1 MAGARVK
8 VRVDTAAVQ
17 AYARTNPAV
26 LRDLSERMARVE
38 AASIRQVG
46 KRTGNLVRSRRK
58 TVNVRGGRPSVTLGY
73 YAKYALVHH
82 NGSGPHIIRA
92 KPGKMLRF
100 PGRGGVVFVHQVRHP
115 GSRPNPY
122 LSANLHLAGGR
133 TRIR

>member
-8 VRVDTAAVQ
+8 VRVDTAAVA
-17 AYARTNPAV
+17 AYARSNPAV

-38 AASIRQVG
+38 AASVRQVG

-73 YAKYALVHH
+73 YTPYALLHH
-82 NGSGPHIIRA
+82 EGTKPHLIRPRN
-92 KPGKMLRF
+92 KKVLRF
-100 PGRGGVVFVHQVRHP
+100 VAGGRVVFAHQVRHP
-115 GSRPNPY
+115 GSRPNRF
-122 LSANLHLAGGR
+122 LVDNLHLAGGR